1 MVNLQFNRRIFFF
14 KNYILT
20 VIKIGAG
27 SFDRSLLLTIYNGEN
42 TMAHTTK
49 KDDHKLKNPRLSILA
64 AAHPHKI
71 IKRLHSEQSLDDSC
85 DGFFARF
92 LMCNPYPV
100 RLRLGIFYLFIL
112 LNHFMVEHDL
122 I

>member
-1 MVNLQFNRRIFFF
+1 MDIF
-14 KNYILT
+14 K
-20 VIKIGAG
+20 KGAG
-27 SFDRSLLLTIYNGEN
+27 SFDRSLLLTLYNGEK

-49 KDDHKLKNPRLSILA
+49 KDDHQLKNPRLSILA

-100 RLRLGIFYLFIL
+100 RLRLGVHINYLKMSL
-112 LNHFMVEHDL
+112 P
-122 I
+122 